1 MSDGGADATRRLA
14 LFDFDGTLTTVETFP
29 LFVRFAAPRWRV
41 RLGGLLLAPLVLGYR
56 AGWVPGTTIRAAVA
70 RLAFA
75 GMPVARFEAAAR
87 EFVAARLPG
96 LMRLEAIARLRTCR
110 ERGDRVI
117 VVSGNF
123 ETLLRPWCVAEGVEL
138 LASVLEARDGRLS
151 GRYAGPQCVGDAK
164 VRRVRDAVG
173 DWPRSRIEAHGDTPE
188 DLSMLAMAAT
198 ATYRGAPWAPANAA
212 R

>member
-1 MSDGGADATRRLA
+1 VSDGGADATRRLA

-96 LMRLEAIARLRTCR
+96 LMRPEAIARLRACR

-138 LASVLEARDGRLS
+138 LASALDARDGRLS
-151 GRYAGPQCVGDAK
+151 GRYTGPQCVGDAK
-164 VRRVRDAVG
+164 VRRVRNAVG
-173 DWPRSRIEAHGDTPE
+173 DWPRACIEAHGDTPE
-188 DLSMLAMAAT
+188 DLPMLAMAAT
-198 ATYRGAPWAPANAA
+198 ATYRGAPWVPADAA